1 MNVFILFGS
10 HFIFIELLNQAPS
23 KMWNHV
29 SVPVTSAAAEAAS
42 TAESADQFQ
51 IGSHGGEPCLGGVFV
66 SSDRIFIRD
75 ARGGAFRPWGGAG
88 RGKGKIHGAGRGGA
102 KKCVNQLIC
111 ERGKH

>member
-1 MNVFILFGS
+1 
-10 HFIFIELLNQAPS
+10 
-23 KMWNHV
+23 MWNHV

-88 RGKGKIHGAGRGGA
+88 RGKGKIHGAGQ
-102 KKCVNQLIC
+102 KSTYIN
-111 ERGKH
+111 

>member
-75 ARGGAFRPWGGAG
+75 AQGRAFG
-88 RGKGKIHGAGRGGA
+88 HGAGRGGA

-111 ERGKH
+111 E